1 MDQQGVESSGTDNG
15 CLAIGLELGTSSS
28 KFCADDTIVLFS
40 SVIGDPLSSRQEKSW
55 RLMNRSQDRAW
66 IRNLAIFDDNR
77 SSWRYVGAM
86 TRNSE
91 KLNWFTSKGVVQNF
105 DDAFTSLKAGLFL
118 LDMELKKNG
127 KPGIKKAGLGFGIV
141 VHLGEDVADNF
152 FNYIKDKLSSENNE
166 KFIVIKAKNVAT
178 DEEEELKINI
188 SFTLMQYQAYGAYMA
203 MLFSK
208 YEMNVYNTYIID
220 IGHGTWIKLPV
231 IDNEVDVLIADSFSE
246 GIHTITKNISES
258 IFEMSSQKFK
268 IPEQKIN
275 EKIPRGDFTIEVPG
289 SGIYDFKGLLE
300 EQCDHLAQIIIQ
312 HVRNDVKAI
321 SAKGE
326 AIDYFVIIGGGAHLL
341 YERLKDRL
349 KSFFEWDA
357 ETADERIINSDAIDV
372 DPRYLNCLG
381 FMLLARDHI
390 ALENGGDVDSNFGLS
405 NIVTDSKPAVEARKT
420 K

>member
-1 MDQQGVESSGTDNG
+1 MDQQGVESSGTDNE
-15 CLAIGLELGTSSS
+15 CMAIGLELGTSSS
-28 KFCADDTIVLFS
+28 KFCADDTLVLFS
-40 SVIGDPLSSRQEKSW
+40 SVIGDPLSLRQEKSW
-55 RLMNRSQDRAW
+55 KLMNRSKDRAW

-105 DDAFTSLKAGLFL
+105 DDAFISLKAGLFL
-118 LDMELKKNG
+118 LDMELRKAG

-152 FNYIKDKLSSENNE
+152 FNYIKGKLAGENNE
-166 KFIVIKAKNVAT
+166 KFIVIKAKNVVT
-178 DEEEELKINI
+178 DEEEELKIYI

-208 YEMNVYNTYIID
+208 YDMNVYNTYIID

-231 IDNEVDVLIADSFSE
+231 IDNEVDVLLADSYSE

-300 EQCDHLAQIIIQ
+300 EQCDHLAQIIVQ
-312 HVRNDVKAI
+312 NVRNDVKAI

-341 YERLKDRL
+341 FERLKDRL
-349 KSFFEWDA
+349 KSFLEWDT
-357 ETADERIINSDAIDV
+357 ETADERIVNSYVIDV

-390 ALENGGDVDSNFGLS
+390 ALENGRDVDSDFGLK
-405 NIVTDSKPAVEARKT
+405 NIVTDTKPEVKARNIK
-420 K
+420 